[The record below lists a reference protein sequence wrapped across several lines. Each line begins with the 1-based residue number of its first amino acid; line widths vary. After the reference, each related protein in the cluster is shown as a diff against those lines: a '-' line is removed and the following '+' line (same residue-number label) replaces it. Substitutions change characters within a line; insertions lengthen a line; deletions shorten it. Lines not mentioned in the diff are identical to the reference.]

1 MNKPVTV
8 IGSYPSP
15 YVRKVLAVLHL
26 KNVDYR
32 IDPIVPFMGG
42 DEFSRLSPLRRI
54 PVLITDTLTLC
65 DSTVICEYLEDRY
78 PEPALYPRD
87 AEQRARA
94 RWLEEYADTR
104 IGDVFVWQY
113 FNQLVIGR
121 FIFGRKPDDE
131 IVQRASTRE
140 IPQVLDY
147 LEGAVPAE
155 GFLFGSLGVADISV
169 AAFFRNLFFAR
180 YNLDA
185 ARWPRVAAYVE
196 RVLAQPCLAQLRPFE
211 ELCLRTP
218 PAAQRAALLAAG
230 APLTDQTL
238 GTDAPRAGLMRI

>member
-1 MNKPVTV
+1 MTKPVTI

-26 KNVDYR
+26 KGIDYR

-42 DEFSRLSPLRRI
+42 DEFSQLSPLRRI
-54 PVLITDTLTLC
+54 PVLVTDRITLC

-78 PEPALYPRD
+78 PEPPLYPRD
-87 AEQRARA
+87 PEQRARA

-121 FIFGRKPDDE
+121 FIFGRKPDEE
-131 IVQRASTRE
+131 IVQRASTHE
-140 IPQVLDY
+140 IPQVLDH
-147 LEGAVPAE
+147 LEGIVPVE
-155 GFLFGSLGVADISV
+155 GFLFGAMGVADISITS
-169 AAFFRNLFFAR
+169 FFRNLFFAR
-180 YNLDA
+180 YTLDA

-196 RVLAQPCLAQLRPFE
+196 RVLGQPCLTVLRPFE
-211 ELCLRTP
+211 ELSLRTAP
-218 PAAQRAALLAAG
+218 QAQRDALLAAG
-230 APLTDQTL
+230 ARLTAATV
-238 GTDAPRAGLMRI
+238 GTNAARSGVMRI

>member
-1 MNKPVTV
+1 MSTPVTI

-26 KNVDYR
+26 KGIDYR

-54 PVLITDTLTLC
+54 PVFISDALTLC
-65 DSTVICEYLEDRY
+65 DSSVICEYLEDRY

-87 AEQRARA
+87 PEQRAKA

-121 FIFGRKPDDE
+121 FIFGRKPDED
-131 IVQRASTRE
+131 IVRRAANEE

-147 LEGAVPAE
+147 LEAFVPTE
-155 GFLFGSLGVADISV
+155 GFLFGGLGVADISL
-169 AAFFRNLFFAR
+169 AAFFRNLSFAR
-180 YNLDA
+180 YSVDA

-196 RVLAQPCLAQLRPFE
+196 RVLAEPCLARLRPFE
-211 ELCLRTP
+211 ELCLRTA
-218 PAAQRAALLAAG
+218 PAAQREALLAAG
-230 APLTDQTL
+230 APLTEQTV
-238 GTDAPRAGLMRI
+238 GTNAPRAGVMRI